1 MVALVQRVRKL
12 EKKVA
17 DRSQT
22 AQLDDRVVYQ
32 PSAEDLAEA
41 VAILVECG
49 VVREVGSKQCLL
61 SNEKAIASVTTAP
74 LRTSGCGGYPHLQRT
89 QHLMR

>member
-22 AQLDDRVVYQ
+22 RRSEDRVVYQ
-32 PSAEDLAEA
+32 PSADELAEA
-41 VAILVECG
+41 VAILVECRA
-49 VVREVGSKQCLL
+49 VREVSLGK
-61 SNEKAIASVTTAP
+61 T
-74 LRTSGCGGYPHLQRT
+74 H
-89 QHLMR
+89 